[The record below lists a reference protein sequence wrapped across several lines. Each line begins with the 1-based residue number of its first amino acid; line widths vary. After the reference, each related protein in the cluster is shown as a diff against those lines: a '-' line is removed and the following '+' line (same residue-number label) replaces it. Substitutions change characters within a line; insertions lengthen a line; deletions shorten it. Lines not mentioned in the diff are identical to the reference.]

1 MVNYL
6 DSARVTL
13 CPHLCPCPH
22 RVSLLLIISG
32 DIGCL
37 KAEMQKYILKL
48 SLERYL
54 EEILVPYTPKPAL
67 PTNLT
72 EQFPWINFS

>member
-1 MVNYL
+1 MILHYFQRLANYRKAEGY
-6 DSARVTL
+6 S
-13 CPHLCPCPH
+13 
-22 RVSLLLIISG
+22 
-32 DIGCL
+32 CL

-48 SLERYL
+48 SLEGYP
-54 EEILVPYTPKPAL
+54 EEILVPYTPKPAV